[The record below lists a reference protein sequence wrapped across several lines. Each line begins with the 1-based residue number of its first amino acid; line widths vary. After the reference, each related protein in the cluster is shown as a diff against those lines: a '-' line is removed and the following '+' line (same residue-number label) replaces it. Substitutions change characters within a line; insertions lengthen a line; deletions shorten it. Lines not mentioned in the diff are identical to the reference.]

1 MPDIPETRF
10 VFPLEL
16 DGNSSFG
23 PANITHPFVKIN
35 FYNWVAQQIESQSPS
50 LQKETIAQFFFSIP
64 EQTIIESFNHGWDQ
78 NSIDVNR
85 GVQAGFTGFLAN
97 TWNAIT
103 KKSDLA
109 QLLGNVVAKGGG
121 MKLNDFVSMSYD
133 NVDFRQF
140 DYLFNLIP
148 KSKEEAELIFKIIKK
163 LKFLTSPELLGSVL
177 IFPAIC
183 DVEVYG
189 GNGVKL
195 FGTLLSGVQNLSINY
210 SPEGFMRTFTDGKP
224 IQLQINL
231 VIKELRR
238 FTKEN
243 A

>member
-64 EQTIIESFNHGWDQ
+64 EQTIIESFSHGWDA

-85 GVQAGFTGFLAN
+85 GIQAGFTSLMASG
-97 TWNAIT
+97 WNALT
-103 KKSDLA
+103 KKSDMA
-109 QLLGNVVAKGGG
+109 QLLGTAVTKGGG
-121 MKLNDFVSMSYD
+121 WKLNDFVSMSYD
-133 NVDFRQF
+133 NIDFRIF

-148 KSKEEAELIFKIIKK
+148 KSKEEAELVFKIIKK
-163 LKFLTSPELLGSVL
+163 LKYLTSPLLSGTILS
-177 IFPAIC
+177 FPSIC

-224 IQLQINL
+224 VQVQINL
-231 VIKELRR
+231 NIKELRR

-243 A
+243 T

>member
-35 FYNWVAQQIESQSPS
+35 FYNWFSQQIESQSPS

-64 EQTIIESFNHGWDQ
+64 EQTMTESFNHGWDP
-78 NSIDVNR
+78 NIDVSR
-85 GVQAGFTGFLAN
+85 GYEAAGSGLMSKFWKWFSG
-97 TWNAIT
+97 
-103 KKSDLA
+103 KSEA
-109 QLLGNVVAKGGG
+109 MQLLGNVVTKGGG
-121 MKLNDFVSMSYD
+121 FKINDFVAMSYD
-133 NVDFRQF
+133 NVDFRIF

-148 KSKEEAELIFKIIKK
+148 KSKEEAELVFKIIKK
-163 LKFLTSPELLGSVL
+163 LKYITSPEILGTFL
-177 IFPAIC
+177 FFPAVC

-195 FGTLLSGVQNLSINY
+195 FGTLISGVQNLTINY
-210 SPEGFMRTFTDGKP
+210 SPEGFMKTFTDGKP
-224 IQLQINL
+224 VQVQISLN
-231 VIKELRR
+231 IKELRR

>member
-35 FYNWVAQQIESQSPS
+35 FYNWFSQQIESQSPS

-64 EQTIIESFNHGWDQ
+64 EQTISESFNHGWDS
-78 NSIDVNR
+78 NIDVYR
-85 GVQAGFTGFLAN
+85 GYQAAGAGALSGLWNTISKDSNLA
-97 TWNAIT
+97 
-103 KKSDLA
+103 KLVGS
-109 QLLGNVVAKGGG
+109 VATNGGG
-121 MKLNDFVSMSYD
+121 IKINDFVAMSYD
-133 NVDFRQF
+133 NVDFRIF

-163 LKFLTSPELLGSVL
+163 LKYITSPEIVGTYLL
-177 IFPAIC
+177 FPAVC

-224 IQLQINL
+224 IQVQINL
-231 VIKELRR
+231 TIKELRR